1 LEARVADFF
10 LPPELTVELAAYT
23 QRLQE
28 QVQVAAMKASNFLHE
43 RVVAK
48 ARMDPQ
54 WASLADNIEVWSQD
68 GRLIVGVRHQ
78 DFVSQA
84 FALEYGDEVRPPTPL
99 FRTLAEDMREAGQVM
114 DQSMGAGSEP

>member
-1 LEARVADFF
+1 MADFF

-28 QVQVAAMKASNFLHE
+28 QAQKAAVQASTFLHE

-68 GRLIVGVRHQ
+68 GKLVVGVR
-78 DFVSQA
+78 DNAFVSQA
-84 FALEYGDEVRPPTPL
+84 FALEYGDEVQPPTPL
-99 FRTLAEDMREAGQVM
+99 FRTLTEDMREAGQAM
-114 DQSMGAGSEP
+114 DQTMGEM